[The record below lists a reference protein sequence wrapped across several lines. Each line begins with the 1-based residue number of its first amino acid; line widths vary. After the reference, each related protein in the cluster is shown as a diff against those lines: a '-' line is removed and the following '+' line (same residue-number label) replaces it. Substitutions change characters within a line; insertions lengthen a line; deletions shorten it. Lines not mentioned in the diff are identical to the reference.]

1 MLRRQVAIAL
11 LLAMSV
17 FTAASSAQEADHSEK
32 NEVAGTIGR
41 MIISDQG
48 IQGATFFDP
57 LVRSGKGTSFQID
70 YARHF
75 FSGGFFALSAEV
87 PVVFN
92 LDEDLISGADDV
104 PSDYQQI
111 FVTPS
116 LRLNLF
122 PTTDFSPWVSVG
134 GGFAH
139 FSENKNLVFGG
150 TNPGTSSTSGVL
162 QGGFGLDLRPLHHRL
177 HQLGF
182 RGEVRDFWSGEPNFP
197 LAPTGKTRQHNFYV
211 AGGVI
216 WYF

>member
-1 MLRRQVAIAL
+1 MLRREVATAL
-11 LLAMSV
+11 LIAISV
-17 FTAASSAQEADHSEK
+17 LTAAASAQDAEHSEK
-32 NEVAGTIGR
+32 NEIAGTIGR
-41 MIISDQG
+41 IFISNQG
-48 IQGATFFDP
+48 IQGATFFNP
-57 LVRSGKGTSFQID
+57 LVRSGNGTTFQID

-75 FSGGFFALSAEV
+75 FSAGFFTLSAEV

-92 LDEDLISGADDV
+92 LHENLHSGADVV
-104 PSDYQQI
+104 PTDYQQI

-122 PTTDFSPWVSVG
+122 PTTDFSPWASFG

-150 TNPGTSSTSGVL
+150 PNPGTSTTSGVL
-162 QGGFGLDLRPLHHRL
+162 QGGFGLDLRPFHHRL

-197 LAPTGKTRQHNFYV
+197 LAPTGKTRQHNYYV